1 VNQNTPPHHA
11 GRREGRMEGW
21 IDGWMDEMFHVERK
35 YCLVMGVSYVLT
47 IWHAPSY
54 LRKALP
60 GFPL

>member
-1 VNQNTPPHHA
+1 M
-11 GRREGRMEGW
+11 EGRMEGW
-21 IDGWMDEMFHVERK
+21 IDGWMDEMFYVERK